1 MALMMLQLSFA
12 PNNPRH
18 SGPPAPATLTSS
30 RASAGRYMPM
40 TRFFYLPLLFCSFAY
55 ANEVKFENCE
65 PRVCEALFEKA
76 EVGFPIVFGENLTGK
91 TLKVPKAAIGKIIQ
105 HGKSFTVCE
114 GTSRIYTIKYQC
126 LKNTECMFITNGS
139 YKNARTKFE
148 QCI

>member
-1 MALMMLQLSFA
+1 MHNKARHFA
-12 PNNPRH
+12 ACGRSDAH
-18 SGPPAPATLTSS
+18 QGS
-30 RASAGRYMPM
+30 RACAHSYMPM
-40 TRFFYLPLLFCSFAY
+40 TRFFFLPLLFCSFAH

-65 PRVCEALFEKA
+65 STVCEALFEKA

-91 TLKVPKAAIGKIIQ
+91 TIQIPKAAIGKVIQ
-105 HGKSFTVCE
+105 HGNSFTVCE

>member
-1 MALMMLQLSFA
+1 
-12 PNNPRH
+12 
-18 SGPPAPATLTSS
+18 
-30 RASAGRYMPM
+30 MPM
-40 TRFFYLPLLFCSFAY
+40 TRFFYLPFLFCSFAH

-65 PRVCEALFEKA
+65 PAVCEALFEKA

-91 TLKVPKAAIGKIIQ
+91 TLKIHKATIGKVIQ
-105 HGKSFTVCE
+105 HGNSFTVCE

-139 YKNARTKFE
+139 RKNARTKFE